1 MSDDD
6 EDYRALS
13 HADLEDKCAELLLE
27 KEAHMQ
33 LAKGYKRLLLRGRD
47 PTASEATTEGAR
59 ALPLPVASGSG
70 QLVEA
75 PALPDPPVRR
85 SAPGSDVTS
94 NTPVYRGRGGGERE
108 QRGSIRDREPPSQ
121 AGMERSA
128 HTGTRTARAHRRELS
143 TRTPTS
149 TRTTYCIHNTARSQ
163 ANLAGTSGSQAQN
176 AANAGGGS
184 YTGTNAQA
192 SALAQARV
200 SASPSPHA
208 DNRFHCRDARN
219 SLLREAGAHPSPSMA
234 ITPAD
239 LDLANRTPTIS
250 APSFRTL
257 FGGDSYHER
266 PQSRD
271 LGILCLNRKSQPY
284 APRSPGD
291 SGLVF
296 IFPDAVLLED
306 TCENFPLFLNMDPN
320 LSRTKKNTKLIRYL
334 GTYTKVPIVHAKV
347 EQEEWKSLP
356 VDSQGGAGPPPS
368 TDAIRKWLEQNPKK
382 RQGIGKRDIRDAFR
396 SGKEVGLGH

>member
-1 MSDDD
+1 
-6 EDYRALS
+6 
-13 HADLEDKCAELLLE
+13 
-27 KEAHMQ
+27 
-33 LAKGYKRLLLRGRD
+33 
-47 PTASEATTEGAR
+47 
-59 ALPLPVASGSG
+59 
-70 QLVEA
+70 
-75 PALPDPPVRR
+75 
-85 SAPGSDVTS
+85 
-94 NTPVYRGRGGGERE
+94 
-108 QRGSIRDREPPSQ
+108 
-121 AGMERSA
+121 
-128 HTGTRTARAHRRELS
+128 
-143 TRTPTS
+143 
-149 TRTTYCIHNTARSQ
+149 
-163 ANLAGTSGSQAQN
+163 
-176 AANAGGGS
+176 
-184 YTGTNAQA
+184 
-192 SALAQARV
+192 V

-356 VDSQGGAGPPPS
+356 VDCRNTLLSRIHSSTRTDMRELHARISLHKQSQGGAGPPPS

-396 SGKEVGLGH
+396 SGKEKFEFEVIKYVKYDHDIAKLLKQGNQGDDLA